1 MTLNDYQTLHLF
13 KKYSERVKLLNVFS
27 EKEVQQFQN
36 FLTNVNISTDM
47 PLEIV
52 LDVFMSIQWGL
63 RRFARSDDDSFYYKI
78 NHIYE
83 NRFLYQ
89 KESQI
94 LPPRA
99 FLAPYIQSYRKTYFK
114 AYPLVLDLFNELI
127 PKVLEENKGL
137 LFKGI
142 NLYKESDDTILFK
155 FIPISTQD
163 KSLLWIP

>member
-1 MTLNDYQTLHLF
+1 MILNDYQTLYLF
-13 KKYSERVKLLNVFS
+13 KKYSERVKLLGIFS
-27 EKEVQQFQN
+27 EKDIQQFQS
-36 FLTNVNISTDM
+36 FLIALNVSTEL

-63 RRFARSDDDSFYYKI
+63 RRFARSGDDSFYYKI

-89 KESQI
+89 KGSQI
-94 LPPRA
+94 LPPKA
-99 FLAPYIQSYRKTYFK
+99 FLAPYIRSYSKTYFK
-114 AYPLVLDLFNELI
+114 AYPLVLDLLNELI

-155 FIPISTQD
+155 FIPISMQD